1 MIAELLNFVS
11 ELLKKTEK
19 SGLIL
24 DDEKEINFG
33 IQLKFCKDNEKIPI
47 NIYYSAKKGISTV
60 IGGSPKNRLRPVLQ
74 RILHQNIDPIK
85 ISHKWKIWA
94 GTDESGKGD
103 FFGPLVVCGFIATQA
118 SLTELKKLGV
128 KDCKLLKDSEIV
140 KIAKQLYRKFER
152 NIEVVI
158 LNPKKYNELYEKFR
172 QQNKKLNEMLAWMHA
187 RVILN
192 LKEKHNFEGAVV
204 DKFASDSTL
213 LSSLKDLNKI
223 KLQHQ
228 IKAEEDLAVASAS
241 IIARYLFIKNL
252 DRLSKEFG
260 MELPKGAS
268 ENVLTVGRKIVEKY
282 GKEKLTEL
290 SKTHF
295 KTFNK
300 IVDFQSAFKL

>member
-1 MIAELLNFVS
+1 MKPELLNFVS
-11 ELLKKTEK
+11 KLLEK
-19 SGLIL
+19 AEKIGLIL

-33 IQLKFCKDNEKIPI
+33 VQLKFFKNNEKISL
-47 NIYYSAKKGISTV
+47 NLYYSSKKGISIV

-74 RILHQNIDPIK
+74 RILLHKIEPVK

-103 FFGPLVVCGFIATQA
+103 FFGPLVVCGFIATEK
-118 SLTELKKLGV
+118 SLPELQKLGV
-128 KDCKLLKDSEIV
+128 KDCKLLKDSETV
-140 KIAKQLYRKFER
+140 KIAKQLYRNFSG
-152 NIEVVI
+152 NIEVVM
-158 LNPKKYNELYEKFR
+158 LHPAKYNELYEKFR
-172 QQNKKLNEMLAWMHA
+172 QQGKKLNEMLAWMHA

-241 IIARYLFIKNL
+241 IIARYLFIKNI
-252 DRLSKEFG
+252 DRLSNELG

-268 ENVLTVGRKIVEKY
+268 ENVLNVGRKIVEKF

-300 IVDFQSAFKL
+300 IMDFQSAIEF

>member
-1 MIAELLNFVS
+1 MKPELLNFVS
-11 ELLKKTEK
+11 ELLKKAEK
-19 SGLIL
+19 TGLIL

-33 IQLKFCKDNEKIPI
+33 VQLKFFKAEEKIPI

-60 IGGSPKNRLRPVLQ
+60 IGGSPKNKLRPVLQ
-74 RILHQNIDPIK
+74 RILHQNIEPIE

-103 FFGPLVVCGFIATQA
+103 FFGPLVVCGFIATKE
-118 SLTELKKLGV
+118 SLPELQKLGV
-128 KDCKLLKDSEIV
+128 KDCKLLKQSEVI
-140 KIAKQLYRKFER
+140 KIAKQLYRKFAG

-252 DRLSKEFG
+252 DRLSNEFG

-268 ENVLTVGRKIVEKY
+268 ENVLNVGRKIVEQY

-300 IVDFQSAFKL
+300 IMDFQNAIEF